1 MARKNN
7 LGSQHIQLLFQNKR
21 VDQIYECGDLKTVIE
36 KTEKTPGNKCSFASD
51 LYWVVD
57 LTTRVTGHEQ
67 LESGIAT
74 PDAGLTEQL
83 REAKEQRE
91 ASGGKFKWADD
102 EE

>member
-7 LGSQHIQLLFQNKR
+7 HGSEHIQLLFQRK
-21 VDQIYECGDLKTVIE
+21 VIDQIYECGDLKKVIE
-36 KTEKTPGNKCSFASD
+36 KNKCSFASD
-51 LYWVVD
+51 LYWVLD
-57 LTTRVTGHEQ
+57 LTFRETGHEQ
-67 LESGIAT
+67 LEFGMAK